1 MNRYIWRKK
10 IFSHITVAFDTKT
23 RNRVILKELRT
34 KKATKREFD
43 NLTQIQP
50 FAAINEHASLLHG
63 TCQKYLEFK
72 TVAIPY
78 TAGNDILEVLLQM
91 KRNEEKL
98 NEKFVRDIL
107 HPMGQC
113 IRQLQENDLSHLDIK
128 PENFILSK
136 SHHSRKRLKI
146 TLIDFYCLDNYC
158 TRGGMRSISAKC
170 GTRSYLPPE
179 VKYEEKF
186 HKNSDLWSLGL
197 VAAVC
202 SLGFHPFS
210 RHGVTE
216 KNVQDFVKN
225 NLFHREEFSS
235 EIVDS
240 ITSLLEYNPNKR
252 QNLF

>member
-10 IFSHITVAFDTKT
+10 ILSHITIAFDTKT
-23 RNRVILKELRT
+23 RNRVILKKFRT
-34 KKATKREFD
+34 KEATEREFD
-43 NLTQIQP
+43 NLTHIQP

-63 TCQKYLEFK
+63 TCQKYVEFK
-72 TVAIPY
+72 TLAIPY
-78 TAGNDILEVLLQM
+78 TAGNDVLEVILRR
-91 KRNEEKL
+91 KRNEEEL
-98 NEKFVRDIL
+98 NEKIVRDIL
-107 HPMGQC
+107 HPMSQC
-113 IRQLQENDLSHLDIK
+113 IQQLQDNDLSHLDIK
-128 PENFILSK
+128 PENFILSN
-136 SHHSRKRLKI
+136 SHYSQKKPKI
-146 TLIDFYCLDNYC
+146 TLIDFYCLDSFC
-158 TRGGMRSISAKC
+158 TRGGMRSLSSKC

-216 KNVQDFVKN
+216 KNVQDFVKT
-225 NLFHREEFSS
+225 NLSYQEEFSS
-235 EIVDS
+235 EMIDI

-252 QNLF
+252 KILF